1 MTLAGGLDLRCPI
14 CQGELPRGREICC
27 YDEDRYLLTE
37 LRQFIRARPKH
48 AVSVGEIVEYLYERL
63 QPYATEK
70 GIPLDEID
78 PDEVFTEIEKRVL
91 RWIARK
97 DISVSAVAGLGICE
111 SCGAMIM
118 RGRTLC
124 NGCTRSKE
132 IVSNQ
137 PTLAATSSRSVPRG
151 MHFKIK

>member
-1 MTLAGGLDLRCPI
+1 MTLAGDLDIRCPI
-14 CQGELPRGREICC
+14 CKGELPKGREICC

-37 LRQFIRARPKH
+37 LRRFIRARPKH
-48 AVSVGEIVEYLYERL
+48 AVSVGEIVEYLYGRL
-63 QPYATEK
+63 QPYATER

-78 PDEVFTEIEKRVL
+78 PDDVFTEIEKRIL

-97 DISVSAVAGLGICE
+97 DVSVNAVAGLGICE

-124 NGCTRSKE
+124 NSCARTKE
-132 IVSNQ
+132 IASNQ
-137 PTLAATSSRSVPRG
+137 PTSSLPASGPVSRG
-151 MHFKIK
+151 MHFKVR